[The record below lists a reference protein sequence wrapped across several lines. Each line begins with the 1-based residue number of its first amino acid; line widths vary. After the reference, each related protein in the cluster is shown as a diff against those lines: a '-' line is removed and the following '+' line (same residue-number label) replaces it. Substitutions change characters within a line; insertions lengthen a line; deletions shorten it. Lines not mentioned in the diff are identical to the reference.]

1 MHGDPASDR
10 CVMRFNN
17 LVSFTG
23 SAVCAEEFGDWLVEV
38 TVPATKV
45 LLHPGLRSAPVLNS
59 ENEYIVIGGNYTGQM
74 WHRYG

>member
-38 TVPATKV
+38 TV
-45 LLHPGLRSAPVLNS
+45 LNS
-59 ENEYIVIGGNYTGQM
+59 ENEYIVIGGNYTVQT
-74 WHRYG
+74 WHGYG